1 MANYRKMYKQ
11 YYGIDF
17 GREYH
22 VHHIDCNHE
31 NDAIGN
37 LVLLPAKLHN
47 RYHFQKRIIE
57 SQNLPTLISDN
68 ALHGQS
74 YYLTC
79 LEEFIET
86 LKECNK
92 WYDYKMYLD
101 GKIQNIHGIEL

>member
-1 MANYRKMYKQ
+1 M
-11 YYGIDF
+11 
-17 GREYH
+17 
-22 VHHIDCNHE
+22 
-31 NDAIGN
+31 
-37 LVLLPAKLHN
+37 
-47 RYHFQKRIIE
+47 
-57 SQNLPTLISDN
+57 ISDN